1 MSFSLGAAVS
11 PTELRARL
19 DAAPLSRPQI
29 LAIGVTTLLSALD
42 GYDVLSVTFAAPAI
56 TASWGIGRAALGV
69 VLSAG
74 LVGMAGGSLALAPLA
89 DVVGRRV
96 MVFCGLALMAAGM
109 LMSAG
114 AHGVADLAGWRVA
127 TGLGIGVLVAVI
139 TPLAAETSNARRRSL
154 AVSIMAAGYPAGGL
168 IGGLGSAWLLRAYG
182 WPAVFTAGGV
192 AALALLPVV
201 ALGLSESPAFLL
213 GRRGPDRLSRIN
225 RLLAYWGHEA
235 SPDLGAPPPRPRGGG
250 YPRLFAAGQLGRTVQ
265 VTIANLLYVLTVYY
279 VLSWLPQLVAD
290 AGFAPSTASLVSG
303 AANAAGVLGGVGL
316 GALAH
321 RRRVSTLTIAAMIG
335 LAASTAALGLSPPSL
350 PLLVAASAVCGL
362 FLYAGIAGVYALL
375 AQSFAPEARATG
387 SGFVIGVGRGGS
399 ALAPY
404 AAGAL
409 FAAKLSRAEVSL
421 VFAAIAALAAAVLW
435 LRRPDAG

>member
-1 MSFSLGAAVS
+1 MSSPAGAAVS
-11 PTELRARL
+11 PVDLRARL
-19 DAAPLSRPQI
+19 DAAPLSRTQV
-29 LAIGVTTLLSALD
+29 LAIAVTTLLSALD

-56 TASWGIGRAALGV
+56 TASWSIGRAALGV

-74 LVGMAGGSLALAPLA
+74 LVGMAAGSLGLAPLA

-96 MVFCGLALMAAGM
+96 MVFCALGLMAVGM

-127 TGLGIGVLVAVI
+127 TGFGVGVLVAVI

-154 AVSIMAAGYPAGGL
+154 AVSVMAAGYPAGGL
-168 IGGLGSAWLLRAYG
+168 IGGLGAAWLLKTHG

-192 AALALLPVV
+192 AALVLLPVA

-213 GRRGPDRLSRIN
+213 SRRAPDRLARVN
-225 RLLAYWGHEA
+225 RLLIRWGHA
-235 SPDLGAPPPRPRGGG
+235 AAPGLGVSPAAGRAAG
-250 YPRLFAAGQLGRTVQ
+250 YQRLFAAGQLGLTVQ
-265 VTIANLLYVLTVYY
+265 VTLANLLYVLTVYY

-290 AGFAPSTASLVSG
+290 AGFAPAIASVVSG
-303 AANAAGVLGGVGL
+303 AANAAGALGGVAL
-316 GALAH
+316 GALAY
-321 RRRVSTLTIAAMIG
+321 RRRVSTLTFAAMVG

-350 PLLVAASAVCGL
+350 PLLLAASVVCGF

-375 AQSFAPEARATG
+375 AQCFAPEARATG
-387 SGFVIGVGRGGS
+387 IGFVIGVGRGGS

-409 FAAKLSRAEVSL
+409 FAAKFSRAEVSL

-435 LRRPDAG
+435 LRRPDIA